1 MSERVF
7 VAMSGGVDSS
17 LAAALLADRGYDVV
31 GVWMRLSKERTE
43 SDAPRCCGT
52 DEAGEE
58 ARRAAAYLGIPF
70 YALDQSEVFGRE
82 VVDRFVRSYAT
93 GETPNPCVACNH
105 YVKFETLLRDVVG
118 KFGASRLATGHYA
131 RVAHEDGRYR
141 LLRGIDAAKD
151 QSYALYMLGQRELA
165 RTLFPIGELS
175 GKVETRRLAQRY
187 GLPNA
192 AKPESMDICFVAD
205 DHRDLVRS
213 RAPEA
218 FRPGP
223 IEREDGTVVGAH
235 AGIGGLTIGQRRG
248 VGVAAGERLYVLRL
262 DLERN
267 AAIVGRR
274 DEVATRTYL
283 LRDVSFTADA
293 PPAERFSTS
302 VALRYRGDPIEAEV
316 ELTGPGAILR
326 LATPA
331 LVAPGQAAVFYRTGP
346 GEEDSKAELEGGGI
360 VSRAL
365 AA

>member
-31 GVWMRLSKERTE
+31 GVWMRLSKERIE

-58 ARRAAAYLGIPF
+58 ARRAAAHLGIPF
-70 YALDQSEVFGRE
+70 YALDQSEVFGRQ
-82 VVDRFVRSYAT
+82 VVDRFVRSYAS

-118 KFGASRLATGHYA
+118 KFGASKLATGHYA
-131 RVAHEDGRYR
+131 RVAHDGGRYR
-141 LLRGIDAAKD
+141 LLRGRDAAKD
-151 QSYALYMLGQRELA
+151 QSYALYMLGQSELA
-165 RTLFPIGELS
+165 LTLFPIGELS
-175 GKVETRRLAQRY
+175 GKDETRALAQRY

-192 AKPESMDICFVAD
+192 AKAESMDICFVAD
-205 DHRDLVRS
+205 DHRDLVRA

-218 FRPGP
+218 FVPGA
-223 IEREDGTVVGAH
+223 IEREDGTVIGAH
-235 AGIGGLTIGQRRG
+235 SGIGGLTVGQRRG
-248 VGVAAGERLYVLRL
+248 VGVAANERLYVLRL

-267 AAIVGRR
+267 VAVVGRR

-283 LRDVSFTADA
+283 VRDVSFTAGA
-293 PPAERFSTS
+293 PPADRFHSR
-302 VALRYRGDPIEAEV
+302 VALRYRGDPLDCEV
-316 ELTGPGAILR
+316 QVEGDVATLR
-326 LATPA
+326 LAEPA
-331 LVAPGQAAVFYRTGP
+331 LVAPGQAAVCYAND
-346 GEEDSKAELEGGGI
+346 EAIGGGI

>member
-1 MSERVF
+1 MTERVF

-17 LAAALLADRGYDVV
+17 LAAALLADRGHDVV
-31 GVWMRLSKERTE
+31 GVWMRLSKERIE

-58 ARRAAAYLGIPF
+58 ARRAAAHLGIPF

-82 VVDRFVRSYAT
+82 VVDRFVRSYAS
-93 GETPNPCVACNH
+93 GETPNPCVACNQ

-118 KFGASRLATGHYA
+118 KFGASKLATGHYA
-131 RVAHEDGRYR
+131 RVVHEGGRYR
-141 LLRGIDAAKD
+141 LLRGLDPAKD

-175 GKVETRRLAQRY
+175 GKDETRALAARY

-192 AKPESMDICFVAD
+192 AKPESMDICFVPD
-205 DHRDLVRS
+205 DHRDLVRA

-218 FRPGP
+218 FVSGP
-223 IEREDGTVVGAH
+223 IERADGTVVGAH
-235 AGIGGLTIGQRRG
+235 AGIGGLTVGQRRG
-248 VGVAAGERLYVLRL
+248 VGIATGERLYVLRL

-267 AAIVGRR
+267 AAVVGRR

-283 LRDVSFTADA
+283 LRDVSFTGDK
-293 PPAERFSTS
+293 PPAERFHTQ
-302 VALRYRGDPIEAEV
+302 VALRYRGDLIDADV
-316 ELTGPGAILR
+316 DIDGTNAVLR
-326 LATPA
+326 LAGPA
-331 LVAPGQAAVFYRTGP
+331 LVAPGQAAVFYRTTAT
-346 GEEDSKAELEGGGI
+346 EEEIEGGGI